1 MYRDNRRYYKSD
13 KNRNQK
19 LLLKALF
26 CVAGIIVLAFIASTY
41 RNYKIREGKEP
52 YVKLVEVKP
61 VIEAFVEV
69 KDRQQSE
76 ELQADGNSKDGEK
89 ENEVQTVLNKKF
101 TFLNESEQEY
111 LTYDNLLTILAVFPI
126 EDTQILEDY
135 KKTEWY
141 VGLADWNQLLY
152 QMVEAYGNGEIQVRE
167 QKLLGTAEHIT
178 REDGTGLSER
188 EVLTPNGVYE
198 NKYWNLEA
206 FLFSNVTAVCY
217 RNHILTLIE
226 KTDEQSVLRNVY
238 LADASDNKTHFFW
251 NGYHMTYSKALIE
264 QLPVIEQGEEV
275 SRKIVDIGIEN
286 GKISITQEKN
296 EYVHG
301 KLMQVSQDSM
311 EIEGHGTYPMDEEMK
326 IYRLYGELASG
337 TQSDLRI
344 GYSFTDYVI
353 EDGKIVACLIIKEE
367 DMQYI
372 RVLLKDSNLS
382 GRHHESFRAY
392 CSQDCELIT
401 YIDGVETGREKVSKG
416 EEIVIKAEDIA
427 VNNER
432 IRLQPMV
439 LSAKTTIESIERSQG
454 IPSYFGTLEITREEE
469 GLLIINEVLLED
481 YLCRVV
487 PSEMPSS
494 YPKEAL
500 MTQAICARTYAYGK
514 MLKSGLPQFGAHV
527 DDSAGF
533 QVYNNI
539 SEQASTTEAV
549 KATHNM
555 IAVYEEEP
563 IGAYYYSTSCGI
575 GSDTGVW
582 HGGSDT
588 PPYLSAR
595 EIGTEAVEATAK
607 GDVDAQDLQAV
618 AQSLIEEENFREW
631 IMNTDSSHYESE
643 EGWYRWTYEVEEID
657 TAHMEEVLKNRYAAN
672 PNLILTENK
681 DGEFESKEIDSL
693 GEIEDIRITKRISGG
708 VADELVIVGKKA
720 TIKVLSELN
729 IRYVLSDGIT
739 KVLRQTQDE
748 VNASATLPSAFIVVD
763 LEKEDGKVTGYRITG
778 GGFGHGV
785 GMSQNGAKNMAESGM
800 SCEEIITFYYPGIT
814 LKTLQFEE

>member
-1 MYRDNRRYYKSD
+1 MYRKNNYYHKSNFNRNS
-13 KNRNQK
+13 NQK
-19 LLLKALF
+19 LFLKALF

-52 YVKLVEVKP
+52 YVRVEEVKP
-61 VIEAFVEV
+61 VIEAFNKV
-69 KDRQQSE
+69 QSKN
-76 ELQADGNSKDGEK
+76 ADILI
-89 ENEVQTVLNKKF
+89 QP
-101 TFLNESEQEY
+101 EQEY
-111 LTYDNLLTILAVFPI
+111 LTYGNLLQILEIFPL
-126 EDTQILEDY
+126 EDISVLEDY

-152 QMVEAYGNGEIQVRE
+152 QMVEGYGNGEIQVRE
-167 QKLLGTAEHIT
+167 QILLGTAEHIT
-178 REDGTGLSER
+178 REDGSVLAEGD
-188 EVLTPNGVYE
+188 VLTKNGIYE
-198 NKYWNLEA
+198 NRYWNLDA

-217 RNHILTLIE
+217 GSQILTL
-226 KTDEQSVLRNVY
+226 TEQTNAQNTLKNVY
-238 LADASDNKTHFFW
+238 LADVSDDKAHFFW
-251 NGYHMTYSKALIE
+251 NGYHMIYPKEVME
-264 QLPVIEQGEEV
+264 QIPAMEQGDEV
-275 SRKIVDIGIEN
+275 SRKIVDIGI
-286 GKISITQEKN
+286 GHGRVLVLREKE

-301 KLMQVSQDSM
+301 KLMQVSEDSM
-311 EIEGHGTYPMDEEMK
+311 EIEGHGIYPVDEEMK

-344 GYSFTDYVI
+344 GYSFTDFVL
-353 EDGKIVACLIIKEE
+353 EDGKIAACLIIKEE

-382 GRHHESFRAY
+382 GRHHESFQAY
-392 CSQDCELIT
+392 CSQDCEVIT
-401 YIDGVETGREKVSKG
+401 YIDGVETGRETVSQG

-427 VNNER
+427 GNNER
-432 IRLQPMV
+432 IRLQPTV

-454 IPSYFGTLEITREEE
+454 TPSYFGTLEITKEEE

-539 SEQASTTEAV
+539 NEQASTTEAV

-582 HGGSDT
+582 HGGSET

-595 EIGTEAVEATAK
+595 EIGTEVVEAMTE
-607 GDVDAQDLQAV
+607 GDVDTQDLQAV
-618 AQSLIEEENFREW
+618 AESLTEEENFREW

-643 EGWYRWTYEVEEID
+643 EGWYRWTYEVKEID
-657 TAHMEEVLKNRYAAN
+657 TAHMEEVLKSRYAAN

-681 DGEFESKEIDSL
+681 DGEFESKEIGSL
-693 GEIEDIRITKRISGG
+693 GKIEDIQITKRISGG
-708 VADELVIVGKKA
+708 VADEMVIVGKKA

-729 IRYVLSDGIT
+729 IRYVLSDGVT
-739 KVLRQTQDE
+739 KVLRQTGDE

-763 LEKEDGKVTGYRITG
+763 LEKEDEKVTGYRITG

-785 GMSQNGAKNMAESGM
+785 GMSQNGAKNMAETGM
-800 SCEEIITFYYPGIT
+800 NCEEIITFYYPGIM